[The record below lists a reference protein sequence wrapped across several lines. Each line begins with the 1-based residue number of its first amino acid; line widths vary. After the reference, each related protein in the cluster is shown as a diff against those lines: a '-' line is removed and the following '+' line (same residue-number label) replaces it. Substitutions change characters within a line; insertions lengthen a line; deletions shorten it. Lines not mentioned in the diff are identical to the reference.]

1 MAHLRARQLMVIK
14 IFIKIGLTHGW
25 KTAEI
30 RSAEEKSRVQREEIV
45 GRMAEF
51 MSTNGLQTELSYTAS
66 RNVNFGTTT

>member
-1 MAHLRARQLMVIK
+1 MVIK

-25 KTAEI
+25 QTVEI
-30 RSAEEKSRVQREEIV
+30 RSAEEMSRVQREEIV

-66 RNVNFGTTT
+66 GNVNFGTTT